1 MTTANKF
8 WDLLKQSVI
17 TQGILAIL
25 LIVTTCIILIM
36 QGAIS
41 KELLALDTLILGFYF
56 GSKTQYAMMKG
67 QRK

>member
-1 MTTANKF
+1 MSNTAKF
-8 WDLLKQSVI
+8 LDLLRQSVI

-25 LIVTTCIILIM
+25 LILTTCIILIM
-36 QGAIS
+36 QNTIS

-67 QRK
+67 QGK